1 MALER
6 TLSIIKPDATKRN
19 LTGKI
24 NVPWSTVDN
33 YSLMQRWL
41 GVRVADADSLSVK
54 QWIAEKTA
62 AQMPVRVMDTTS
74 KIYRFSDL
82 APEKWDD

>member
-1 MALER
+1 
-6 TLSIIKPDATKRN
+6 
-19 LTGKI
+19 
-24 NVPWSTVDN
+24 
-33 YSLMQRWL
+33 
-41 GVRVADADSLSVK
+41 VRVADADSLSVK

-62 AQMPVRVMDTTS
+62 AQMPVRVMDTTG